1 MKRLNKKIAIITGAA
16 SGIGKAITQRFSSEG
31 ANVVIADYAKDKADA
46 LAKNL
51 ASKGANTFPIY
62 FSADNLESCRQL
74 INSVFEH
81 YGQIDILINNIG
93 GSNLTLDKD
102 IEHLDINYFDEIFHI
117 NIRCATYLTQLVIPF
132 LERQNGGNIINIA
145 SISGITGDYQG
156 TYYGISKAGI
166 ISLTQYTATQMG
178 KKNIRCNAI
187 APGLILTPAALNNLP
202 EKNRQIFLRHN
213 ALPYLGKPEDI
224 AATAAF
230 LASDDARYITG
241 QTIIADGGL
250 TIHNPTVADM
260 NETMY

>member
-31 ANVVIADYAKDKADA
+31 ANVVIADYAKDKADV

-93 GSNLTLDKD
+93 GSNLTFDKD

-156 TYYGISKAGI
+156 TYYGIPKAGI

-202 EKNRQIFLRHN
+202 EKNRQSLSPHHNLPRNNPIKSASHVVEFLPN
-213 ALPYLGKPEDI
+213 ED
-224 AATAAF
+224 F
-230 LASDDARYITG
+230 
-241 QTIIADGGL
+241 
-250 TIHNPTVADM
+250 
-260 NETMY
+260 